1 MSVKGFVLCRDKSF
15 EFYYIY
21 DPEEFYIK
29 IVKHCSFGSAD
40 VVAPVKDIEHAE
52 DSEGNVKVIYSVC
65 FGSFVSRISVTFV
78 GDKVKIDSELPFLSD
93 ETHFNFYDYEDA
105 IKKVSEF
112 SKLFWESPCT

>member
-1 MSVKGFVLCRDKSF
+1 MSVKGFVLCKDKSL
-15 EFYYIY
+15 EFYLMN
-21 DPEEFYIK
+21 DSEEFYIK
-29 IVKHCSFGSAD
+29 IIKHCSFGVAD
-40 VVAPVKDIEHAE
+40 ITVPIKDIEHAE

-65 FGSFVSRISVTFV
+65 FGSFVARIFITFV
-78 GDKVKIDSELPFLSD
+78 GDNIEIDSELPFLSG